1 MPRFYCAQAL
11 QTGASIA
18 LPATAARHVQ
28 VLRMQPNQTITLFN
42 GSGGEFEAVIARM
55 GRHDVQVV
63 VGAHQAK
70 EREARHHVHL
80 AAVMPAND
88 RMDWLVEKATELGV
102 QRITPL
108 MSQHSVLRLQGER
121 ADKKIAHWQAVAISA
136 CEQCGRNTLPQID
149 ALQNLSA
156 WLQSEWVARLQH
168 ANVSLGRDQQQE
180 QEQEQGQQQQQDQ
193 KQDQVK
199 VHEAD
204 QVTQA
209 AVLSLHPSTQSLGE
223 WSTNSPSRS
232 WLLLSGPEGG
242 LTDEEDA
249 LARAKGFAAVHLGER
264 VLRSE
269 TAALAAMAYFSVRK

>member
-1 MPRFYCAQAL
+1 MPRFHCAQAL

-28 VLRMQPNQTITLFN
+28 VLRMQPNQTIKLFN
-42 GSGGEFEAVIARM
+42 GSGGEFEAVIEHM

-80 AAVMPAND
+80 AVVMPAND

-149 ALQNLSA
+149 AIQNLSA
-156 WLQSEWVARLQH
+156 WLQSEWGARLQH
-168 ANVSLGRDQQQE
+168 ANVSIGRDQQL
-180 QEQEQGQQQQQDQ
+180 EQEQGQQQQ
-193 KQDQVK
+193 QDQVK

-223 WSTNSPSRS
+223 WSTNPPSRS

-249 LARAKGFAAVHLGER
+249 LARAKGFAAVHLGDR
-264 VLRSE
+264 VLRAE

>member
-42 GSGGEFEAVIARM
+42 GSGGEFEAVIEHM
-55 GRHDVQVV
+55 GRHDVQVM
-63 VGAHQAK
+63 VGAHQAI
-70 EREARHHVHL
+70 EREVPHHVHL

-149 ALQNLSA
+149 AIQNLSA

-180 QEQEQGQQQQQDQ
+180 QGQQQDQ

-209 AVLSLHPSTQSLGE
+209 AVLSLNPSTQSLGE
-223 WSTNSPSRS
+223 WSANCPSRS

-264 VLRSE
+264 VLRAE

>member
-28 VLRMQPNQTITLFN
+28 VLRMQPGQSITLFN
-42 GSGGEFEAVIARM
+42 GSGGEFEADIEHM
-55 GRHDVQVV
+55 GRHDVRVM
-63 VGAHQAK
+63 VGAHRAK
-70 EREARHHVHL
+70 ERETRHHVHL
-80 AAVMPAND
+80 AVVMPAND
-88 RMDWLVEKATELGV
+88 RMDWLVEKAAELGV

-168 ANVSLGRDQQQE
+168 ANVSLGRDHQQEQGQQQE
-180 QEQEQGQQQQQDQ
+180 QEQEQE
-193 KQDQVK
+193 QVK

-223 WSTNSPSRS
+223 WSTNSQSKS
-232 WLLLSGPEGG
+232 WMLLSGPEGG

-249 LARAKGFAAVHLGER
+249 LARAKGFAAVHLGDR
-264 VLRSE
+264 VLRAE
-269 TAALAAMAYFSVRK
+269 TAALAAMAYFSVRE

>member
-11 QTGASIA
+11 HTGASIA

-28 VLRMQPNQTITLFN
+28 VLRMQPSQTITLFN
-42 GSGGEFEAVIARM
+42 GSGGEFEAVIEHM

-80 AAVMPAND
+80 AVVMPAND

-156 WLQSEWVARLQH
+156 WLQSESVARLQH
-168 ANVSLGRDQQQE
+168 TNVSLGRDQQQE
-180 QEQEQGQQQQQDQ
+180 QGQQQQ
-193 KQDQVK
+193 QDQVK

-269 TAALAAMAYFSVRK
+269 TAALAAMAYFSVRE